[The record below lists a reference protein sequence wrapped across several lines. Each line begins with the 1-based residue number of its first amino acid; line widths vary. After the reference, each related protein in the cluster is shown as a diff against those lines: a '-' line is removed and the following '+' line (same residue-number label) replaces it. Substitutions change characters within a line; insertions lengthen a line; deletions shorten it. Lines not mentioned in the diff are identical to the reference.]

1 MKMKKRRILSILK
14 ILIDLQLKWKTSQRN
29 LKSKLFYDI
38 YSFRLMI
45 NNNNN
50 EVTTQKYGK
59 VQEK

>member
-1 MKMKKRRILSILK
+1 MKKRRIPSILK

-38 YSFRLMI
+38 YSYRLMI
-45 NNNNN
+45 NNNN